1 MRIYDTSQLL
11 NSVRQKAI
19 ITPAGPLL
27 TTLVHIS
34 LSSWT
39 VFRSF
44 EIIHRNGNC
53 PLDCVLLRRKQ
64 SKSKPGTC
72 STRQPRHQLTPQI
85 WCVKQRLI
93 ASPPQARN
101 AALIVKRARRI
112 PLQIVLLIQWSISVV
127 GKLVKWKS
135 FLQKTKNTSELQN
148 QCVVSIQIQFRKTW
162 KFYRKCFT

>member
-64 SKSKPGTC
+64 SKPKPEYSQNPEPVQSDSAGT
-72 STRQPRHQLTPQI
+72 
-85 WCVKQRLI
+85 
-93 ASPPQARN
+93 N
-101 AALIVKRARRI
+101 
-112 PLQIVLLIQWSISVV
+112 
-127 GKLVKWKS
+127 
-135 FLQKTKNTSELQN
+135 
-148 QCVVSIQIQFRKTW
+148 
-162 KFYRKCFT
+162 